1 MKTEFITNI
10 KPIFVELKFT
20 FSTPL
25 SMLAFWTLGGYTP
38 SVLSVGLM
46 DGLDTIE
53 ILTWKSIFLN
63 YLQDKLFKL
72 FGMELQSLLE
82 DSQPHK
88 SIKKTMNTL
97 QKLFLIKVKKLFW
110 VLQEILTCSC
120 VQLSAPTWV
129 AFQFHIWEH
138 TMDGFVSVTGQCTI
152 NLVELDKVLPFKTF
166 LILIT
171 QATKTEL
178 SYALRP

>member
-1 MKTEFITNI
+1 M
-10 KPIFVELKFT
+10 
-20 FSTPL
+20 FSTLP
-25 SMLAFWTLGGYTP
+25 SMLAFWTLVDYMLL
-38 SVLSVGLM
+38 VLSVGLM

-53 ILTWKSIFLN
+53 ILTWKLIFQN

-72 FGMELQSLLE
+72 FGMELQSLFE
-82 DSQPHK
+82 DSLPHK
-88 SIKKTMNTL
+88 SIKKTMNSL
-97 QKLFLIKVKKLFW
+97 QKLSLIKVKKLSW

-120 VQLSAPTWV
+120 VQLSAPIWV

-138 TMDGFVSVTGQCTI
+138 TMDGFAFAMGQCTI

-171 QATKTEL
+171 QVTKTEL
-178 SYALRP
+178 CYALRP